1 VPTFLS
7 VFNLADGGATKTAT
21 AKSTGAADANKMVMA
36 AIIGN
41 GTAVPT
47 SVTFT
52 PDTGSPVVVTT
63 ASLSRPAS
71 GPDVMFYQAL
81 MPTGTTTDISV
92 LFPSN
97 PFTNYEMAIWSVDS
111 SLLNSTTAASASA
124 VRASTGGG
132 PAISTNLNVQVG
144 GFILAVAFM
153 NAFSSFPQRD
163 LTSRNIVVISSTRI
177 SPPIIRSILALRPA
191 LRMGRLPYSLWGKP
205 LERASLLKS
214 RRLSLVFRS
223 R

>member
-132 PAISTNLNVQVG
+132 PAISTNLNVQAG

-153 NAFSSFPQRD
+153 NAFSGNSGSIACTSPDSFA
-163 LTSRNIVVISSTRI
+163 SRQSASANAGWNIVADASGTAANASSTI
-177 SPPIIRSILALRPA
+177 TATFGLNTAALAFA
-191 LRMGRLPYSLWGKP
+191 AIHYW
-205 LERASLLKS
+205 
-214 RRLSLVFRS
+214 
-223 R
+223 

>member
-21 AKSTGAADANKMVMA
+21 AKSTGAADANKTVMA

-124 VRASTGGG
+124 VRAG
-132 PAISTNLNVQVG
+132 PAISTNLNVQAG

-153 NAFSSFPQRD
+153 NAFSGNSGSIACTSPDSFA
-163 LTSRNIVVISSTRI
+163 SRQSASANAGWNIVADASGTAAKASSTI
-177 SPPIIRSILALRPA
+177 TATFGLNTAALAFFDVTP
-191 LRMGRLPYSLWGKP
+191 
-205 LERASLLKS
+205 ERK
-214 RRLSLVFRS
+214 VGN
-223 R
+223 

>member
-1 VPTFLS
+1 VLTFLS

-21 AKSTGAADANKMVMA
+21 AKSTGAADANKMVIA

-132 PAISTNLNVQVG
+132 PAISTNLNVQAG
-144 GFILAVAFM
+144 GFILAVAK
-153 NAFSSFPQRD
+153 
-163 LTSRNIVVISSTRI
+163 T
-177 SPPIIRSILALRPA
+177 RSI
-191 LRMGRLPYSLWGKP
+191 GQGQQSQI
-205 LERASLLKS
+205 
-214 RRLSLVFRS
+214 
-223 R
+223 